1 MCALLER
8 TQSFM
13 FNSDSKSGA
22 QNVSADGSQFSV
34 TLNSAIKIP
43 KDALDCTVGV
53 LQSAIWNTSPNI
65 SASFLNNNFRFTT
78 TSAPAGTYTIVIPDG
93 LYSVAGLN
101 SYLSNQFVN
110 LTLPANLITIGGN
123 TATQKSIVT
132 FLTNGDSIDFTLA
145 NSVNTVLGFAAAV
158 ITAPSANYSF
168 FSTNTA
174 SFNRVNSYIIASNL
188 VSAGIP
194 VNNTSR
200 GVIATVP
207 ISVVPGSQI
216 NYSPQNVVWFD
227 ANDMIG
233 TQRTNLDF
241 SLLDQDLRATP
252 TGGNTYSFTVMI
264 KYHMYI
270 GSGTLPLKPA

>member
-1 MCALLER
+1 MALLEK
-8 TQSFM
+8 TQSFIC
-13 FNSDSKSGA
+13 NSEAKSGA
-22 QNVSADGSQFSV
+22 QSVSADGSVFSV
-34 TLNSAIKIP
+34 TLNSPIKIP

-53 LQSAIWNTSPNI
+53 LQSAIWNTSYNI
-65 SASFLNNNFRFTT
+65 AAGFFNNNLRFTT
-78 TSAPAGTYTIVIPDG
+78 TAAPAGSYNIVIPDG

-101 SYLSNQFVN
+101 SFLSSQFVN

-123 TATQKSIVT
+123 SATQKSIVT
-132 FLTNGDSIDFTLA
+132 FLTNGDSIDFTFP
-145 NSVNTVLGFAAAV
+145 NSVNTVLGFSAAV

-194 VNNTSR
+194 VNSTSR

-207 ISVVPGSQI
+207 ISVAPGSQI

-227 ANDMIG
+227 AADLIG
-233 TQRTNLDF
+233 SQRSSLQF
-241 SLLDQDLRATP
+241 FLLDQDLRAAG
-252 TGGNTYSFTVMI
+252 TGGNTYSFTVNI
-264 KYHMYI
+264 KYHLYI
-270 GSGTLPLKPA
+270 GTGTLPLKPA